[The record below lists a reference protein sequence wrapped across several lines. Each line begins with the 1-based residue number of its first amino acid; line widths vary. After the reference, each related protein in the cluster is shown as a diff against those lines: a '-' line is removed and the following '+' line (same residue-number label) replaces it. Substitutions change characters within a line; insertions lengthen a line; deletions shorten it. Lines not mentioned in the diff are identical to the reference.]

1 MKDNRFFPKHKTYIV
16 TSRYGMRFH
25 PVDKVT
31 RMHNGID
38 LTATNDGKTGL
49 TDSIMA
55 HTGGTVDAVGY
66 DSSAGNYIN
75 IRVDS
80 DTVMVYRH
88 LRAKP
93 TLQVGETVK
102 TGQVIGYMGKS
113 GKASGAHLH
122 WGIKRAGEW
131 IDPTPYLDA
140 DYPVT
145 PEDKTFTLE
154 LRVLRRGCK
163 GEDVKGLQRYLLGCG
178 YYLGKTGPNKDGV
191 DGSYGA
197 KTENAVECLQEDTD
211 GILVPDGVAGP
222 KTQKYIHGQG
232 VD

>member
-16 TSRYGMRFH
+16 TSRFGVRFH

-31 RMHNGID
+31 KMHNGVD
-38 LTATNDGKTGL
+38 LTATDDGKTGL

-75 IRVDS
+75 IRVDK

-113 GKASGAHLH
+113 GKATGAHLH
-122 WGIKRAGEW
+122 WGIKKDGAW

-140 DYPVT
+140 DYPVE
-145 PEDKTFTLE
+145 PPVRYIALE
-154 LRVLRRGCK
+154 VPVLKRGAK
-163 GEDVKGLQRYLLGCG
+163 GPAVRALQAMLVG
-178 YYLGKTGPNKDGV
+178 YGYPLV
-191 DGSYGA
+191 IDGSFGP
-197 KTENAVECLQEDTD
+197 KTENAVMCYQEDNGLT
-211 GILVPDGVAGP
+211 PDGSVGRD
-222 KTQKYIHGQG
+222 THSHMHGLEG
-232 VD
+232 G

>member
-1 MKDNRFFPKHKTYIV
+1 MKNPFFPNYEKPLI
-16 TSRYGMRFH
+16 TSRFGMRFH
-25 PVDKVT
+25 PVDK
-31 RMHNGID
+31 RDKMHNGID
-38 LTATNDGKTGL
+38 MTATNDGHSGHV
-49 TDSIMA
+49 DHICA
-55 HTGGTVDAVGY
+55 HTGGTVENVGFGDSVGY
-66 DSSAGNYIN
+66 YIN

-113 GKASGAHLH
+113 GKATGAHLH

-140 DYPVT
+140 DYPVE

-197 KTENAVECLQEDTD
+197 KTENAVECLQEDTN
-211 GILVPDGVAGP
+211 GILVPNGVAGP

>member
-1 MKDNRFFPKHKTYIV
+1 MDNRFFPNYDRYKI
-16 TSRYGMRFH
+16 TSRYGMRYH
-25 PVDKVT
+25 PVDK
-31 RMHNGID
+31 RNKMHNGID
-38 LTATNDGKTGL
+38 LTATNDGKTGYA
-49 TDSIMA
+49 DYIMA

-66 DSSAGNYIN
+66 TDTVGNYIN
-75 IRVDS
+75 IRVDK
-80 DTVMVYRH
+80 DTIMVYRH
-88 LRAKP
+88 LRDLP
-93 TLQVGETVK
+93 TLQVGDAVK
-102 TGQVIGYMGKS
+102 QGDIIGYMGKT
-113 GKASGAHLH
+113 GKATGPHLH
-122 WGIKRAGEW
+122 WGVKRAGEW
-131 IDPTPYLDA
+131 IDPEPYLDK
-140 DYPVT
+140 DYPVE

-222 KTQKYIHGQG
+222 KTHKYIHGQG